1 MMRSLPSNQQ
11 GLSRKPCSGYDILLS
26 SLRVRCLF
34 DLKRLVLGGLASVL
48 VVGLNWRLGIVTIM
62 YAAEL
67 EGMMGRVIEQ

>member
-1 MMRSLPSNQQ
+1 
-11 GLSRKPCSGYDILLS
+11 
-26 SLRVRCLF
+26 
-34 DLKRLVLGGLASVL
+34 VL